1 MRNIKLTTLLLFLSF
16 QLFSQDN
23 NTEKF
28 KIGLNLG
35 ANLFDLNQNDRF
47 DTYDGMISYTFGLS
61 FEYKLNEKF
70 SILSNINY
78 DKKVMKLENFR
89 YRDIDDGFTYFVEDK
104 LKFSYINIPIL
115 FRYYITNNRIYTNI
129 GGFYNHSLNIEND
142 STINETGTDITLF
155 EYKNIIKKYDYGISL
170 GIGFAFDLND
180 KNHFSIELKD
190 ELGLANISNYPNTS
204 NNSLW
209 TLKTNTVKLIL
220 NWELPI

>member
-1 MRNIKLTTLLLFLSF
+1 MKNIKLIVAFTLLTF

-23 NTEKF
+23 NPEKF
-28 KIGLNLG
+28 KIGLNVG
-35 ANLFDLNQNDRF
+35 ANMFDLNQNERF

-89 YRDIDDGFTYFVEDK
+89 YRDLDDGFTYFVEDK

-129 GGFYNHSLNIEND
+129 GGFYNHSLNIKND
-142 STINETGTDITLF
+142 STINETGADITLF
-155 EYKNIIKKYDYGISL
+155 EYKNIIKKHDYGISL

-190 ELGLANISNYPNTS
+190 ELGLANISNYSNTS